1 MLRRSAVFGSVLA
14 LLMATGHSVFAH
26 PGHGVTPPDEAVHLL
41 EPIHLVP
48 VVLIGAGVAVFAWRR
63 ARRES

>member
-1 MLRRSAVFGSVLA
+1 MLRRIINAGGVLA
-14 LLMATGHSVFAH
+14 FVITSGSAFAH
-26 PGHGVTPPDEAVHLL
+26 PGHGVTPPDEPVHLL

>member
-1 MLRRSAVFGSVLA
+1 MLRRMKVIGSVVA
-14 LLMATGHSVFAH
+14 LLVAGGNSAFAH
-26 PGHGVTPPDEAVHLL
+26 PGHGVTPPDEPVHLL

-48 VVLIGAGVAVFAWRR
+48 VLLIGAGVAVFAWRR

>member
-1 MLRRSAVFGSVLA
+1 MLRRIISAGSALA
-14 LLMATGHSVFAH
+14 MCITSGTVFAH
-26 PGHGVTPPDEAVHLL
+26 PGHGVTPPDEPVHLL